1 MRGPKTDGGKLALT
15 VNGPAAVPWPKS
27 PPRSSAPG
35 PVAVVLAPER
45 HILSLLKA
53 PHPGHAVEAGTQSAT
68 HSNRLP
74 TMSKAPRAE
83 TQLLRE
89 PVGATVKVL
98 KVLQSV
104 AWSSGPGSGAPFAP
118 TCHSALVGR
127 RLPALAHAS
136 CAWNHVMFAEG
147 ITDGRLTA

>member
-1 MRGPKTDGGKLALT
+1 MLGPKMDGPKLALT

-35 PVAVVLAPER
+35 PLAVVLAPER
-45 HILSLLKA
+45 HILSLLKP
-53 PHPGHAVEAGTQSAT
+53 PHPAHAVERGTQSAT

-83 TQLLRE
+83 TQLLHE
-89 PVGATVKVL
+89 PVGATVKL

-104 AWSSGPGSGAPFAP
+104 AWSSGPG
-118 TCHSALVGR
+118 R
-127 RLPALAHAS
+127 RA
-136 CAWNHVMFAEG
+136 
-147 ITDGRLTA
+147 

>member
-1 MRGPKTDGGKLALT
+1 MLGPKTDGPKLAVT

-35 PVAVVLAPER
+35 PLAVALAPAR
-45 HILSLLKA
+45 HILSLLKP
-53 PHPGHAVEAGTQSAT
+53 PHPGHAVDGGTQSAT
-68 HSNRLP
+68 HSYRLP
-74 TMSKAPRAE
+74 IMSKAPRAE

-89 PVGATVKVL
+89 PVGATVKRL

-104 AWSSGPGSGAPFAP
+104 VPLSGPGSGVPFAP
-118 TCHSALVGR
+118 TCHSALLGR

-136 CAWNHVMFAEG
+136 WAWNQVMNAEG
-147 ITDGRLTA
+147 MIDGRLTA